1 MKIRPLL
8 TNEDITSFNKIEKI
22 QLFVYFTGLN
32 KSGKSIELIRSH
44 FDIEPSRDGKYRVYT
59 LYVDDYTDAIKN
71 LNVTEIELS
80 ADVTGSLNPEYVK
93 TTLDSYLDKHIE
105 QDPDAICSLFESKI
119 NEVFYRNLGKDVYIA
134 NTKIRKYRGMF
145 QDRNIESKVK
155 FETTLNYSKKV
166 IKFL

>member
-8 TNEDITSFNKIEKI
+8 TNEDINSFVKIEKI
-22 QLFVYFTGLN
+22 QLFVSFTGLN
-32 KSGKSIELIRSH
+32 ESGKSIELLRSH
-44 FDIEPSRDGKYRVYT
+44 FDIEPSRDGKYSVYT

-80 ADVTGSLNPEYVK
+80 ADVKGSLNPEYVK
-93 TTLDSYLDKHIE
+93 TTLDSYPDKHIE
-105 QDPDAICSLFESKI
+105 QYPDDICFLFESKI
-119 NEVFYRNLGKDVYIA
+119 NEVFCRNLGNNIDVR
-134 NTKIRKYRGMF
+134 NTKINRYRGMF